1 MEVGEVTEEAV
12 IASQSFFRRST
23 TNATRLTTTAGV
35 TSRTGAAAKM
45 LGTSGEADKAN
56 KLFCRLAEMFYE
68 RFKKEDTIDARR
80 KADFIENGIPNA
92 PPLTGYEQEMIEE
105 SMKLVEDVTP
115 RAKRIAGTVNESVEK
130 FLYRDGEGGAA
141 VGMTVAKIDVD
152 AATLFTELWLLDT
165 YARKAE
171 NKNVKIREVN
181 YLDGTRGL
189 QYTNSV
195 SLPGGFQ
202 DRVFNTR
209 FTWVERV
216 EADMRRTF
224 IIAFCPLEKTYYNVD
239 GAEQMY
245 NATIVGAHI
254 FSYVTKHTCEWTWV
268 QQVDLKISLPARV
281 MDIVAKQQLR
291 KANDKQEKF
300 RRNGKEVDREKVT
313 ALTAVMEEQRGVA
326 LMEDQAE
333 VFERC
338 EALNEETV
346 GKEEDWKLK
355 ALGWKD
361 LDSPSPDVKMWMK
374 YFPPKKGERSVGT
387 GRAVGVID
395 CSAEEF
401 AAWQINFCSNER
413 IRISNEEGNPARLM
427 YVRKEAR
434 LNEVTVATVKKF
446 PFMLD
451 NREFVTKQIW
461 RSEEGKV
468 VIAFEPVREIVDYG
482 VKLRKTRAST
492 KGLWVIEDLPPR
504 GGAKQVSR
512 SGLVL
517 GV

>member
-1 MEVGEVTEEAV
+1 LFTFTAQVDVGEVTKDAV
-12 IASQSFFRRST
+12 VASPVSTLGSTAIADKNSSK
-23 TNATRLTTTAGV
+23 
-35 TSRTGAAAKM
+35 GAALKKLRA
-45 LGTSGEADKAN
+45 SGEATRGKE
-56 KLFCRLAEMFYE
+56 LFCKLAGLFYE
-68 RFKKEDTIDARR
+68 RFKKEHVIDERR
-80 KADFIENGIPNA
+80 KEDFIENRIANA
-92 PPLTGYEQEMIEE
+92 PPLTGDEKKMIKE
-105 SMKLVEDVTP
+105 SMELVEDVAS
-115 RAKRIAGTVNESVEK
+115 RAKRVAGTVSESVEK

-141 VGMTVAKIDVD
+141 VGMTVAKMDV
-152 AATLFTELWLLDT
+152 AAVVLFTELWLLDT

-181 YLDGTRGL
+181 DLNGTRGL

-216 EADMRRTF
+216 EADGRRTF
-224 IIAFCPLEKTYYNVD
+224 IIAFCPLEKNEETYYNVD

-313 ALTAVMEEQRGVA
+313 ALAEVVRERRGVP
-326 LMEDQAE
+326 LTEDQAE

-338 EALNEETV
+338 SELLGEE
-346 GKEEDWKLK
+346 GEEEEDWKLK

-413 IRISNEEGNPARLM
+413 IRISNEEGNPARL
-427 YVRKEAR
+427 VLRKESR

-461 RSEEGKV
+461 RE
-468 VIAFEPVREIVDYG
+468 R
-482 VKLRKTRAST
+482 L
-492 KGLWVIEDLPPR
+492 
-504 GGAKQVSR
+504 
-512 SGLVL
+512 
-517 GV
+517 